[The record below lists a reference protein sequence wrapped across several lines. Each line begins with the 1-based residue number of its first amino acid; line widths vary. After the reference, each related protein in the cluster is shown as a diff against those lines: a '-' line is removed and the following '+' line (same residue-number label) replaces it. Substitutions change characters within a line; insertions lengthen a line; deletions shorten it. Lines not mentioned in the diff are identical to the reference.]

1 MHLFLVQQKETGN
14 GPGACLELACN
25 ISCSR
30 NKLDTTGILFCTI
43 KNELVQVKGTNLVQQ
58 IEDHAPKS
66 FTMYDRRCILLTS
79 SYIYLCVLQFVRLND
94 TTE

>member
-1 MHLFLVQQKETGN
+1 MLEEALHLFLVQQKDSGN

-30 NKLDTTGILFCTI
+30 NKLDTIGIHFCSI
-43 KNELVQVKGTNLVQQ
+43 KNELVQIKGTNLVQQ

-66 FTMYDRRCILLTS
+66 FTRIIRRVRCNWHALCSTS
-79 SYIYLCVLQFVRLND
+79 TRIVL
-94 TTE
+94 